1 MDSTDTKKIEDE
13 EFIRRF
19 ETCTLDS
26 FGHVDHIRVAYM
38 YATRGGAAEAVRGAM
53 QIRRFAEAAGA
64 AGKFHTTMT
73 VAWARVIAHL
83 VDGSAAADFDS
94 FLAAH
99 PMLLNR
105 RLLAAH
111 YSDAVMFSAEARA
124 GFVEPDRLALP

>member
-1 MDSTDTKKIEDE
+1 
-13 EFIRRF
+13 
-19 ETCTLDS
+19 
-26 FGHVDHIRVAYM
+26 M

>member
-1 MDSTDTKKIEDE
+1 MENTDTNNRADQ

-19 ETCTLDS
+19 EACALSS
-26 FGHVDHIRVAYM
+26 FGHVDHLRVAYI
-38 YATRGGAAEAVRGAM
+38 YATRGGATEAVRGAM
-53 QIRRFAEAAGA
+53 RIRRLAEAAGA

-83 VDGSAAADFDS
+83 VERSAAADFET

-99 PMLLNR
+99 PMLLDR
-105 RLLAAH
+105 QLLAAH